1 MWANKNGRSPRGKNL
16 HGRAAGRGCSRLS
29 KRLSPPPPPHSL
41 ACDCCTGA
49 HPLYSQATFA
59 GRWEPGSVVWASCRR
74 ADQRSRGSGGF
85 TGAAEALLDAVM
97 CGGVRAGPAR
107 AWRLYPV
114 HHPHPGRGA
123 GTACGAVSLDA
134 APLPAPFPLCLPC
147 TQLARKLPHSL
158 MQDLMQRR
166 CYKYILQPTLYSLL
180 SNRPAKHGLREL
192 SSTYCNEIHPAV
204 TMQ

>member
-1 MWANKNGRSPRGKNL
+1 MTVAPEPIRSTLR
-16 HGRAAGRGCSRLS
+16 RR
-29 KRLSPPPPPHSL
+29 
-41 ACDCCTGA
+41 
-49 HPLYSQATFA
+49 FA

-107 AWRLYPV
+107 AWRLYPA
-114 HHPHPGRGA
+114 HRRHPGRGA